1 MHNCN
6 EKHTKRGRR
15 RRRRRGRRK
24 LKPGYDSANTKQNR
38 ENHMTKERKEETEWH
53 LKEKPNEIKSFNLRR
68 QANNNRAESDDE
80 DYLNYCT

>member
-1 MHNCN
+1 
-6 EKHTKRGRR
+6 
-15 RRRRRGRRK
+15 
-24 LKPGYDSANTKQNR
+24 
-38 ENHMTKERKEETEWH
+38 MTKERKEETEWH